1 MRRAT
6 LVDAGSGQEI
16 QEKGT
21 NNKIRQKPKTT
32 TKITVFWRITSNPSA
47 LICL

>member
-1 MRRAT
+1 MYWRNPMIRRAS

-21 NNKIRQKPKTT
+21 NNKIKQKPKTT
-32 TKITVFWRITSNPSA
+32 TKIQYFGE
-47 LICL
+47 